1 MSRETHHSRV
11 GTAFASRADVA
22 NDATTTRQKERNTT
36 MDSSKMKIVYVI
48 TERGGRSFWNRCG
61 VAFVNNDGSLNVK
74 LEAIPVNGEVHIR
87 DYVPR
92 EESSNGHVRGTAGL
106 EYEARSA

>member
-1 MSRETHHSRV
+1 
-11 GTAFASRADVA
+11 
-22 NDATTTRQKERNTT
+22 

-61 VAFVNNDGSLNVK
+61 VAFVNSDGSLNVK

-92 EESSNGHVRGTAGL
+92 EDAPNGHARGNTSL

>member
-1 MSRETHHSRV
+1 MRRP
-11 GTAFASRADVA
+11 GTPFALKLFVA
-22 NDATTTRQKERNTT
+22 QRHNATEENKGINI

-48 TERGGRSFWNRCG
+48 TERGGRNFWNRCG
-61 VAFVNNDGSLNVK
+61 VAFVNSDGSLNVK

-92 EESSNGHVRGTAGL
+92 EEPAGISARNGHSNV

>member
-1 MSRETHHSRV
+1 
-11 GTAFASRADVA
+11 
-22 NDATTTRQKERNTT
+22 

-61 VAFVNNDGSLNVK
+61 VAFVNSDGSLNVK

-92 EESSNGHVRGTAGL
+92 EESPGVHLRNGSGASH

>member
-1 MSRETHHSRV
+1 
-11 GTAFASRADVA
+11 
-22 NDATTTRQKERNTT
+22 

-61 VAFVNNDGSLNVK
+61 VAFVNSDGSLNVK
-74 LEAIPVNGEVHIR
+74 LEAIPINGEVHIR

-92 EESSNGHVRGTAGL
+92 EDSPHAAQRNGSNI